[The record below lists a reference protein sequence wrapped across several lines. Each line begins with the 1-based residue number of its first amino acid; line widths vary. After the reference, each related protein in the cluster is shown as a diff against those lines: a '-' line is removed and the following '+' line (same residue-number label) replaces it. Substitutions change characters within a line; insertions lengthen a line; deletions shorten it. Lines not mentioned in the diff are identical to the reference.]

1 MKGMLFSQMEPPA
14 ELEDEFNAWYDEEHI
29 PQRLALPQF
38 GRALRY
44 REFGGGRRYLA
55 VYEIDDMGVLA
66 TPEYRRLKEQPG
78 ERTARMLAAVS
89 GFTRYL
95 CDHVST
101 TGVESVPHTHLSV
114 VAFDVPQDDHA
125 VIDDWYDTEHSEML
139 LRADDWLRVRRYTVG
154 SGDGPSWTH
163 LALHE
168 LASLD
173 VLDGPERAAA
183 GRAPKRVALTDRPW
197 FTSAGRWVYERI
209 T

>member
-14 ELEDEFNAWYDEEHI
+14 ELEDEFNVWYDEEHI
-29 PQRLALPQF
+29 PQRLALPGF

-44 REFGGGRRYLA
+44 REVKGERRYLA
-55 VYEIDDMGVLA
+55 VYEIDDMAVLA
-66 TPEYRRLKEQPG
+66 TPAYQRLKQDPG
-78 ERTARMLAAVS
+78 ERTARMLASVG

-101 TGVESVPHTHLSV
+101 IGDESVPHHYLSV
-114 VAFDVPQDDHA
+114 VAFDVPAEEHET
-125 VIDDWYDTEHSEML
+125 IDDWYDTEHSELL
-139 LRADDWLRVRRYTVG
+139 LRADAWLRVRRYTVG
-154 SGDGPSWTH
+154 SGDGPRWSH

-173 VLDGPERAAA
+173 VLDSEERAAA
-183 GRAPKRVALTDRPW
+183 GRAPKRVAVSGRPW
-197 FTSAGRWVYERI
+197 FVAGGRWVYERI

>member
-1 MKGMLFSQMEPPA
+1 MKGMLFSQMEPPP
-14 ELEDEFNAWYDEEHI
+14 ELEDEFNEWYDEEHI
-29 PQRLALPQF
+29 PQRLALPGF

-44 REFGGGRRYLA
+44 RETEGERRYLA
-55 VYEIDDMGVLA
+55 VYEIDDMAVLS
-66 TPEYRRLKEQPG
+66 TPEYQRLKQEPG
-78 ERTARMLAAVS
+78 ERTARMLASVS

-101 TGVESVPHTHLSV
+101 EGVESTPHRYLSV
-114 VAFDVPQDDHA
+114 VAFAVPEAEHA
-125 VIDDWYDTEHSEML
+125 VVDDWYETEHSEML
-139 LRADDWLRVRRYTVG
+139 LRAQDWLRVRRYEVG

-173 VLDGPERAAA
+173 ALASEERAAA
-183 GRAPKRVALTDRPW
+183 GRAPKRVALSDRPW